1 MRRAGRPRPAP
12 GSDLQRQDLF
22 LGIAG
27 AGAVGAFG
35 FVFGGWAAGLL
46 GLVAVACG
54 IALAERARAAPGS
67 SEARALAATVDA
79 TTAFAPGAAVVFL
92 AFNGGGF
99 FPAAPAF
106 VAGVLLVFIAP
117 PAPVAP

>member
-1 MRRAGRPRPAP
+1 MH
-12 GSDLQRQDLF
+12 RQDLF

-27 AGAVGAFG
+27 ATAVGAFG
-35 FVFGGWAAGLL
+35 FVFGGWAAALL

-92 AFNGGGF
+92 AFNGGGV
-99 FPAAPAF
+99 FPPGPPF
-106 VAGVLLVFIAP
+106 LAGGASALFAP
-117 PAPVAP
+117 PAAVSPRPPARAAP